1 MPAVLRLLA
10 IAGALASATAAAQP
24 APVPDGRAIFV
35 RPDKGHCIAC
45 HRLPD
50 GTGPA
55 TKADIGPPLD
65 GARLKGWDRAR
76 LRALLEDPSRMY
88 PDTVKPPYGR
98 HHILEAAEIDRLV
111 EFLRA
116 LP

>member
-1 MPAVLRLLA
+1 MRAALLLLA
-10 IAGALASATAAAQP
+10 IAGALAPDPVFAQ
-24 APVPDGRAIFV
+24 APDGLALFV
-35 RPDKGHCIAC
+35 RPDKGNCIAC
-45 HRLPD
+45 HRLPG

-55 TKADIGPPLD
+55 TKSDIGPPLD
-65 GARLKGWDRAR
+65 GARLKGWDSDK
-76 LRALLEDPSRMY
+76 LRALLEDPTRMV

-98 HHILEAAEIDRLV
+98 HRILEAAEIDRLV

>member
-1 MPAVLRLLA
+1 MRAALRLLA
-10 IAGALASATAAAQP
+10 IAGALASAPVSAQ
-24 APVPDGRAIFV
+24 APDGRDLFI
-35 RPDKGHCIAC
+35 RPDKGNCIAC
-45 HRLPD
+45 HQLP
-50 GTGPA
+50 GAAGPA

-65 GARLKGWDRAR
+65 GTRLKGWDNEK
-76 LRALLEDPSRMY
+76 LRALLEDPARMV

-98 HHILEAAEIDRLV
+98 HRILEAAEIDRLV

>member
-1 MPAVLRLLA
+1 MRAALRLLA
-10 IAGALASATAAAQP
+10 IAGALASATALAQ
-24 APVPDGRAIFV
+24 VPDGRALFV
-35 RPDKGHCIAC
+35 RPDKGNCIAC

-50 GTGPA
+50 GAGPA
-55 TKADIGPPLD
+55 SKADIGPLLD
-65 GARLKGWDRAR
+65 GARLRTWDKAK
-76 LRALLEDPSRMY
+76 LQALLEDPAPMF

-98 HHILEAAEIDRLV
+98 HRILEAAEIDRLV

>member
-1 MPAVLRLLA
+1 MRAALRLLA
-10 IAGALASATAAAQP
+10 MIAGALASVP
-24 APVPDGRAIFV
+24 APAQQPDGRALFV
-35 RPDKGHCIAC
+35 RADKGNCVAC
-45 HRLPD
+45 HRLPE
-50 GTGPA
+50 GAGPA

-65 GARLKGWDRAR
+65 GARLKGWDAAR
-76 LRALLEDPSRMY
+76 LRALLDDPTRMN

-98 HHILEAAEIDRLV
+98 HRILEDAEIERLV

>member
-1 MPAVLRLLA
+1 MRTALAALA
-10 IAGALASATAAAQP
+10 IAAFVASPDVAAQS
-24 APVPDGRAIFV
+24 AEGLSLFT
-35 RPDKGHCIAC
+35 RPDKGNCLAC
-45 HRLPD
+45 HRLPE
-50 GTGPA
+50 GAGPA

-65 GARLKGWDRAR
+65 GARLRSWDAAR
-76 LRALLEDPSRMY
+76 LRSLLEDPARMA

-98 HHILEAAEIDRLV
+98 HRILEPSEIDRLV

>member
-1 MPAVLRLLA
+1 MRAAFRLLA
-10 IAGALASATAAAQP
+10 IAGALASSP
-24 APVPDGRAIFV
+24 APAQQPDGRALFL
-35 RPDKGHCIAC
+35 RPDKGNCVAC

-50 GTGPA
+50 GAGPP

-65 GARLKGWDRAR
+65 GARLTGWDAAR
-76 LRALLEDPSRMY
+76 LRALLEDPTRMN
-88 PDTVKPPYGR
+88 PETVKPPYGR
-98 HHILEAAEIDRLV
+98 HRILEAAEIERLA

>member
-1 MPAVLRLLA
+1 MRAACLL
-10 IAGALASATAAAQP
+10 IAAAAALATCPALAQAQP
-24 APVPDGRAIFV
+24 DGLALFV
-35 RPDKGHCIAC
+35 RPDKGNCLAC

-50 GTGPA
+50 GVGPA

-65 GARLKGWDRAR
+65 GARLMGWESAK
-76 LRALLEDPSRMY
+76 LRSLLEDPARMN

-98 HHILEAAEIDRLV
+98 HHILEAAEIDRLIG
-111 EFLRA
+111 FLRA

>member
-1 MPAVLRLLA
+1 MRAAPRLLA
-10 IAGALASATAAAQP
+10 IAGALASASAPAQQ
-24 APVPDGRAIFV
+24 PDGRALFV
-35 RPDKGHCIAC
+35 RPDKGNCVAC

-50 GTGPA
+50 GAGPA

-65 GARLKGWDRAR
+65 GARLKGWDAAR
-76 LRALLEDPSRMY
+76 LRALLEDPTRMN

-98 HHILEAAEIDRLV
+98 HRILEAAEIERLA

>member
-1 MPAVLRLLA
+1 MRTALRLLA
-10 IAGALASATAAAQP
+10 TAFALASATALAQQ
-24 APVPDGRAIFV
+24 PDGRALFV
-35 RPDKGHCIAC
+35 RADKGNCLAC

-50 GTGPA
+50 GAGPA

-65 GARLKGWDRAR
+65 RARLKDWDAAK
-76 LRALLEDPSRMY
+76 LRALLEDPARLY

-98 HHILEAAEIDRLV
+98 HHILGAGEIDRIV